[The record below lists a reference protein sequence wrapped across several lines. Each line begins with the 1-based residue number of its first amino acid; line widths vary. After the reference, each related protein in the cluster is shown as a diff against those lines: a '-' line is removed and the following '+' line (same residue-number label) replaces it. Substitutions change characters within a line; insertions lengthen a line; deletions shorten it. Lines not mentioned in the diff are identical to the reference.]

1 MTDVADAAPTPGEP
15 GLRRDLHRVLRAG
28 LAAADPAPILAR
40 GLGGS
45 ARAGWTL
52 GGAPL
57 LPAAHTPE
65 EGVFVFGAGKAAAA
79 LGRAIAGGLEG
90 ERLSGRII
98 VKRGHVEEVR
108 GVTVEE
114 AAHPVPDTA
123 SVAATRRLVE
133 DLRRVPA
140 GSRVLF
146 LLTGGASA
154 LLVAPASGIRFEAKA
169 RTNELL
175 LASGADIHEIN
186 TVRKHLSA
194 VKGGHLMP
202 LVRDLRAAVLVISD
216 VVGDD
221 LTSIGSGPL
230 TPDPTTFGDA
240 LEVLSRY
247 DLVRR
252 VPESVRRRLDAG
264 AAGRIPETPSDARSA
279 PPHHILASN
288 RRSLDA
294 AAAEAARL
302 GYPVEFFGRDL
313 TGEVGGTARA
323 FATRLAEVA
332 ARPGPAALLAGGEL
346 TLRVTGDGQGGRSQ
360 EFALVAARA
369 LDGTSGVAL
378 LAGGTDGTD
387 GPTDAAG
394 AVVDGG
400 SWARASELGLEPA
413 AALARNDSWT
423 VFDRTGELLRT
434 GPTGTNVMDLMI
446 GLTPGVRGDGSRS
459 YHPHRKHRSDAGMT
473 EFRKTSGT

>member
-1 MTDVADAAPTPGEP
+1 
-15 GLRRDLHRVLRAG
+15 
-28 LAAADPAPILAR
+28 
-40 GLGGS
+40 
-45 ARAGWTL
+45 
-52 GGAPL
+52 
-57 LPAAHTPE
+57 
-65 EGVFVFGAGKAAAA
+65 
-79 LGRAIAGGLEG
+79 
-90 ERLSGRII
+90 
-98 VKRGHVEEVR
+98 
-108 GVTVEE
+108 
-114 AAHPVPDTA
+114 
-123 SVAATRRLVE
+123 
-133 DLRRVPA
+133 
-140 GSRVLF
+140 
-146 LLTGGASA
+146 
-154 LLVAPASGIRFEAKA
+154 
-169 RTNELL
+169 
-175 LASGADIHEIN
+175 
-186 TVRKHLSA
+186 
-194 VKGGHLMP
+194 MP

-230 TPDPTTFGDA
+230 TPDPTTFGEA

-252 VPESVRRRLDAG
+252 VPESVR
-264 AAGRIPETPSDARSA
+264 
-279 PPHHILASN
+279 
-288 RRSLDA
+288 
-294 AAAEAARL
+294 
-302 GYPVEFFGRDL
+302 
-313 TGEVGGTARA
+313 
-323 FATRLAEVA
+323 
-332 ARPGPAALLAGGEL
+332 
-346 TLRVTGDGQGGRSQ
+346 
-360 EFALVAARA
+360 RA